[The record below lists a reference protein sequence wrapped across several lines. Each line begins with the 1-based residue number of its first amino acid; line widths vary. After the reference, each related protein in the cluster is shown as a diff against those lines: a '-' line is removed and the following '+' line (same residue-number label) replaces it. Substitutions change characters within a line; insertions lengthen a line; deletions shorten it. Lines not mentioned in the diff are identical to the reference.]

1 MLSRSSHF
9 SFSALAAT
17 ALVVATAD
25 RAPTTIRYRIDQSLT
40 QEIDAT
46 AAGGAKQSVS
56 FSTSSFVT
64 VTLSDSAGGKVMRIV
79 VDSVLGDSA
88 TPIPAAV
95 LDSARGAEFHGFLE
109 RSGKPHEVAPMPG
122 NPAAPQVQGLVSEF
136 FPWIKTG
143 LKVGDSWTD
152 TTAKVNGVGAD
163 SVTVRRVSAYKAAG
177 RETRNARKAVRVV
190 QDFTSF
196 VAGTQPTPGGPA
208 RIEGSGT
215 GKGAYYVGT
224 DGRYLGGDW
233 QQQSSLR
240 ISGSF
245 APEPLPITIV
255 QKTKV
260 TTLR

>member
-1 MLSRSSHF
+1 MLSRSTYF
-9 SFSALAAT
+9 GFSAIAAAT
-17 ALVVATAD
+17 LSLAGD
-25 RAPTTIRYRIDQSLT
+25 RAPTTTKYRIDQSLT

-46 AAGGAKQSVS
+46 AAGGAKQSIS

-64 VTLSDSAGGKVMRIV
+64 VTLAASAGGKAIRVV

-95 LDSARGAEFHGFLE
+95 LDSARGAEFHGFVQ
-109 RSGKPHEVAPMPG
+109 RSGKPLGLEPVSG
-122 NPAAPQVQGLVSEF
+122 SSAAAQVQGLLSEF
-136 FPWIKTG
+136 FPWTRAG

-152 TTAKVNGVGAD
+152 STAKVNGVGAD

-177 RETRNARKAVRVV
+177 NETRNARKAVRITES
-190 QDFTSF
+190 FTSS

-208 RIEGSGT
+208 RIEGNGT

-260 TTLR
+260 TTLK